1 MILTENLLAF
11 QDRKLYIFNCG
22 HATTAYLGTIFHHQ
36 VVSEAINDTN
46 NIFPIVEGAMKES
59 GQALIKEYSDAFDDA
74 GMDGYIQKT
83 IGRFK
88 NPEVVDFVTRVGRQP
103 LRKLGRDE
111 RLLGPF
117 HLAKRH
123 GLSTKFLAIAIA
135 ATLLFRNE
143 DDEQAVELRK
153 VEESSGIEG
162 VLKKFL
168 NFESESEGYKE
179 ILNAYNN
186 LNGRTKSLI
195 SSEN

>member
-36 VVSEAINDTN
+36 FVSEAINDMN

-135 ATLLFRNE
+135 ATFLFRNE

-153 VEESSGIEG
+153 VEESNGIEG
-162 VLKKFL
+162 VLKKLL

-186 LNGRTKSLI
+186 LNGRTKSLT

>member
-1 MILTENLLAF
+1 
-11 QDRKLYIFNCG
+11 
-22 HATTAYLGTIFHHQ
+22 
-36 VVSEAINDTN
+36 
-46 NIFPIVEGAMKES
+46 MKES
-59 GQALIKEYSDAFDDA
+59 GQALIKEYTDTLDDA

-103 LRKLGRDE
+103 LRKLGSDE

-123 GLSTKFLAIAIA
+123 GLPTKFLAIAIA
-135 ATLLFRNE
+135 AALMFRNE

-153 VEESSGIEG
+153 VEESDGIEG
-162 VLKKFL
+162 ILKKFL
-168 NFESESEGYKE
+168 NFENESEDYKE

-186 LNGRTKSLI
+186 LNCRTKSLI
-195 SSEN
+195 PSEN

>member
-36 VVSEAINDTN
+36 IVSEAISDMD

-59 GQALIKEYSDAFDDA
+59 GQALIKEYPDAFDDA

-117 HLAKRH
+117 NLAKRH
-123 GLSTKFLAIAIA
+123 GFPMKFLAIAIA
-135 ATLLFRNE
+135 AALMFSNE

-153 VEESSGIEG
+153 VEESNGIEG

-168 NFESESEGYKE
+168 YFESESEGYKE

-195 SSEN
+195 SGEN